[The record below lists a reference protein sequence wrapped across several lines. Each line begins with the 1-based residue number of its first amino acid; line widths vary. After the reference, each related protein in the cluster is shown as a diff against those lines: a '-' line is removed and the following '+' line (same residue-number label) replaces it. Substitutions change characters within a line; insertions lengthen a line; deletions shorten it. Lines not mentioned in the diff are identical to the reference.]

1 MAKPLVPK
9 SRPRL
14 RRTLQAGALALAGV
28 LSASAVAN
36 SASSSCSSKSC
47 RHTRSTSTT
56 STTSTTGTSQTT
68 TTATTSTATTTT
80 TTGTTTT
87 GGGSETYD
95 QAISYTQSPP
105 AFTASRE
112 IDVTSASQLAGA
124 LSNLQAGDLVKATA
138 PFTVTGETIISNRPS
153 ATAVLDLTGVTFD
166 NDTTS
171 NVPALY
177 LNDPANLRIYGGTFT
192 TDDTGGFCVVAHGAQ
207 HVLMWGFVAHDCGNS
222 GVYLTTIAA
231 AFTDNDFQ
239 GEVYRAGENLNWD
252 PHVEKG
258 TGLHG
263 VLLWDAGSS
272 TYDFS
277 GNRFAFYV
285 HDQPS
290 GAGISYGTP
299 TAAANMGGNV
309 VIEKAV
315 NITDVALVQVGGN
328 ALQFWGAAGGY
339 GVDVKYLEATNT
351 EGRALDANGE
361 SGTELAGVTVEY
373 GIASNTNQNTQMNEP
388 ISPSVV
394 WDPRGG
400 AVYQSVTPAS

>member
-1 MAKPLVPK
+1 M
-9 SRPRL
+9 
-14 RRTLQAGALALAGV
+14 AGV
-28 LSASAVAN
+28 LTASAVAN
-36 SASSSCSSKSC
+36 SASSSCSSRSC
-47 RHTRSTSTT
+47 RHRTSTSTT
-56 STTSTTGTSQTT
+56 STTATSQTT
-68 TTATTSTATTTT
+68 TTATTSTTTSTTTT
-80 TTGTTTT
+80 TTTTTV

-95 QAISYTQSPP
+95 QAIAYTQVRPP
-105 AFTASRE
+105 FTALRE
-112 IDVTSASQLAGA
+112 VDVGDATGFKNALA
-124 LSNLQAGDLVKATA
+124 NLQPGDLVKATA
-138 PFTVTGETIISNRPS
+138 PFTVSGETIIGAKLSSP
-153 ATAVLDLTGVTFD
+153 AVIDLTAGVTFD
-166 NDTTS
+166 NNTTS

-177 LNDPANLRIYGGTFT
+177 LNDPSNLRIYGGTFT

-222 GVYLTTIAA
+222 GVYLTTIGA

-239 GEVYRAGENLNWD
+239 GEVYKAGENLNWD
-252 PHVEKG
+252 PHAEKG

-263 VLLWDAGSS
+263 VLLWDAG
-272 TYDFS
+272 TDTHDFAR
-277 GNRFAFYV
+277 NRFAFYA

-299 TAAANMGGNV
+299 TAAANMGGN
-309 VIEKAV
+309 IIYEKAV
-315 NITDVALVQVGGN
+315 NVTDVALVQVGGN

-351 EGRALDANGE
+351 KGRALDANGE

-373 GIASNTNQNTQMNEP
+373 GIASNTNQNTLMNEP

-400 AVYQSVTPAS
+400 AVYQNVAPAA